1 MKKIVISE
9 QTTSEE
15 LVVALTAAYAE
26 GEALENTVLEVE
38 GDLEEATKTIND
50 LKEKLEAKTKEKSA
64 KTPVVKVN
72 GDNYEVTIPKF
83 NYDGKD
89 YTAEDLKSDSDMC
102 KELVAAGFGGLRL
115 VRDRKKSDK

>member
-1 MKKIVISE
+1 LISSCIFE
-9 QTTSEE
+9 
-15 LVVALTAAYAE
+15 
-26 GEALENTVLEVE
+26 
-38 GDLEEATKTIND
+38 I
-50 LKEKLEAKTKEKSA
+50 LKA
-64 KTPVVKVN
+64 P
-72 GDNYEVTIPKF
+72 